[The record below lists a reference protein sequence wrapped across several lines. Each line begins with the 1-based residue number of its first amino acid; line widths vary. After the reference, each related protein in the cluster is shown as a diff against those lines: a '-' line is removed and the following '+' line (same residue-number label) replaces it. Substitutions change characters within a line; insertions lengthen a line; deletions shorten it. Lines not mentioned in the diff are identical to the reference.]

1 MPLRIAGLV
10 LSATLIFGALSF
22 YSFIDNLS
30 VRRPA
35 VIELSDSRQ
44 YIVERVDFPSLFFGE
59 DFSYLRVTDQD
70 APKYIYRS
78 PLYPTRLLLLQV
90 NEGEG
95 RVSVP
100 NIDFLTAEKIFVFHD
115 RRWMDHAMNYF
126 VSNTPYVVE
135 SLGEGER

>member
-10 LSATLIFGALSF
+10 LSATLMFGVLSF

-78 PLYPTRLLLLQV
+78 PLYPTRLLLLQI
-90 NEGEG
+90 NEGE
-95 RVSVP
+95 
-100 NIDFLTAEKIFVFHD
+100 
-115 RRWMDHAMNYF
+115 
-126 VSNTPYVVE
+126 
-135 SLGEGER
+135 EG